1 MKKQFGFVKIKS
13 GTHKGRIARYIG
25 HDEKGKAQITF
36 SYDQDFL
43 TWPISSQVSQNV
55 LDDDISLI
63 EIIDRYYDVVGDLN
77 KISLKGHP
85 KIKKYS
91 AKHNELICE
100 SHLLRCLL
108 KEYTAIHQ
116 LQFKEKETNIYMMS
130 SFQDL
135 LLVNDLIAELS
146 FNHWHVCHNDHEIHH
161 GYQLE
166 QALYMCSQFVFVLS
180 QHYDKKDMYQE
191 YQEILAKKNDLQ
203 QVIIIALD
211 QEIHINEDD
220 LYIDRKSDSDTLRR
234 KVIELEKRFI
244 NYDSH

>member
-1 MKKQFGFVKIKS
+1 MTQRFGFVKIKS
-13 GTHKGRIARYIG
+13 GTHKGKIARYIG
-25 HDEKGKAQITF
+25 NDEKGKAHISF

-43 TWPISSQVSQNV
+43 SWPIYSQVSQSV
-55 LDDDISLI
+55 LNDGISLI
-63 EIIDRYYDVVGDLN
+63 DIIDRYYDVVSDLN

-91 AKHNELICE
+91 TKHNELICE

-116 LQFKEKETNIYMMS
+116 LRFKEKETNIYLMS

-135 LLVNDLIAELS
+135 FLVNDLIAELTL
-146 FNHWHVCHNDHEIHH
+146 NHWHVCHYDHETQEA
-161 GYQLE
+161 YQLE
-166 QALYMCSQFVFVLS
+166 HALNICSQFVFVLS
-180 QHYDKKDMYQE
+180 QHYNERDMHQE
-191 YQEILAKKNDLQ
+191 YQKILAEKTDLQ
-203 QVIIIALD
+203 QVTIVTLD
-211 QEIHINEDD
+211 QNIQLDEDY

-234 KVIELEKRFI
+234 KVIELEKRFV